1 MSRSSVP
8 EPPSFRPGCGP
19 AARGNAAYARSSGHQ
34 SGQLRAGEQ
43 RLVQLIARFNEYP
56 AAVALHRHQRDTGPA
71 QCVDVALDGA
81 ARHLKPL
88 RQRGHGAFSVCS
100 RIVTMPMRR
109 SIFIELSSKSARR
122 AEGLSSAPSRRGSFF
137 KDLRA
142 SAQRAHLAV
151 QLFVHAGAHPFL
163 GGGLHGFVQHE
174 PAHAAVL
181 VGLCPQRVSLRR
193 LPADRLRSDADD
205 TAHICRAF
213 RAPSTQRGLQ

>member
-1 MSRSSVP
+1 MSRSSAP
-8 EPPSFRPGCGP
+8 EPPSFSARLRASGAGETLPTP
-19 AARGNAAYARSSGHQ
+19 AAPGHQ

-56 AAVALHRHQRDTGPA
+56 AAVALHRYQRDTGPA

-88 RQRGHGAFSVCS
+88 RQRGHGAFFGLQQDRDDADETVDLH
-100 RIVTMPMRR
+100 RVFLKKRP
-109 SIFIELSSKSARR
+109 AGGR
-122 AEGLSSAPSRRGSFF
+122 AILRPAPPRTRQLFP

-181 VGLCPQRVSLRR
+181 VGFARSAS
-193 LPADRLRSDADD
+193 PASASSR
-205 TAHICRAF
+205 
-213 RAPSTQRGLQ
+213 